1 MNLLEGYGS
10 NNIRLRLVDY
20 MVFNYDCNH
29 FHQRLLPAIYQ
40 FLSLINKEL
49 VIMSPVIS
57 VYTLRDKNSISPHMT
72 PLFIDPLTEPKLA
85 NFLR

>member
-1 MNLLEGYGS
+1 MIATIF
-10 NNIRLRLVDY
+10 IRDY
-20 MVFNYDCNH
+20 YLQYTNFM
-29 FHQRLLPAIYQ
+29 
-40 FLSLINKEL
+40 SLINKDL

-57 VYTLRDKNSISPHMT
+57 VYAFRDKNSISPHMT

>member
-1 MNLLEGYGS
+1 MIATIF
-10 NNIRLRLVDY
+10 IRDY
-20 MVFNYDCNH
+20 YLQYTNFM
-29 FHQRLLPAIYQ
+29 
-40 FLSLINKEL
+40 SLINKEL

-57 VYTLRDKNSISPHMT
+57 VYAFRDKSSISPHMT